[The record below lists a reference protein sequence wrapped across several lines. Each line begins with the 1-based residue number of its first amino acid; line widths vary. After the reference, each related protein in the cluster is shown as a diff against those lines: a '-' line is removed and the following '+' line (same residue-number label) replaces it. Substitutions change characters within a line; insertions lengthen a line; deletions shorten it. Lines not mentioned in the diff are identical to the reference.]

1 MELSLSDLSG
11 ALQRAGDTGLG
22 LTLGGV
28 DLKSV
33 IEILIS
39 GIDTVTSKASE
50 IEATAEKRALQAAQE
65 LQKAKD
71 EINKQ
76 MEKLKEETL
85 AYTDA
90 LHEQQITALQA
101 HRATIQSV
109 LERQTECHS
118 ELQEA
123 TSRSFDLFST
133 KMDNLRMHHRHAVSC
148 GLMGALHTNLRKIY
162 FLKLMKNLEQRK
174 HEQKKSNLLER
185 LGYRTDIQRMRT
197 AYAVLQTHAR
207 VERMRAVRIRHLRV
221 LCNSTSK
228 GTQRDRYRAWAAFA
242 KVKAEKRR
250 RKTEVNNN
258 VVKSCMQLIATGRM
272 RYWFSLLNKNLKY
285 GRERRM
291 RHEMARAMSMN
302 TKQGQKQVVW
312 DHWVTYLRNFQKRTK
327 QSKVSNKFLLVV
339 TRSVR
344 QVYYDKWSQFRI
356 RSRTKKMLKQ
366 KLLQLNNINEQG
378 LKAKTY
384 QTWMKKALTARKKTE
399 QKKLAEIMLRIGPQ
413 NLKKEYYAKWKTVV
427 VRMRESKEKDKIYKA
442 NRLAALASN
451 RLKQQEALLYFYN
464 TWVSWTRGKK
474 EETAKEEAANKLLDL
489 HQKTEAMWFQMELH
503 QKTVSNTNSCVQRLV
518 DKFMTVDDSIDRL
531 DKVKV
536 SRRELQG
543 LGILEHITPGT
554 STPSVSNTEEVNLLK
569 MLSRHDEPSLPA
581 APPVPR
587 ITPQDVASASLSASR
602 ISVDA
607 LASVHT
613 ARKPLSTHTVPNLR
627 AAQMYQP

>member
-384 QTWMKKALTARKKTE
+384 QTWMKKSPHREKKNRTEKTGGDNAQNRSAKPQEGVLREVENRGGTNEGKQGERQDLQSQQARSPRFQPLKTT
-399 QKKLAEIMLRIGPQ
+399 R
-413 NLKKEYYAKWKTVV
+413 
-427 VRMRESKEKDKIYKA
+427 S
-442 NRLAALASN
+442 SS
-451 RLKQQEALLYFYN
+451 LL
-464 TWVSWTRGKK
+464 
-474 EETAKEEAANKLLDL
+474 
-489 HQKTEAMWFQMELH
+489 
-503 QKTVSNTNSCVQRLV
+503 
-518 DKFMTVDDSIDRL
+518 
-531 DKVKV
+531 
-536 SRRELQG
+536 LQH
-543 LGILEHITPGT
+543 LGIMDKRKEGRNRKGRGSKQAFRPPPKNRGDVVPDGT
-554 STPSVSNTEEVNLLK
+554 APKNCIKHEQLCPAT
-569 MLSRHDEPSLPA
+569 SRQVHD
-581 APPVPR
+581 R
-587 ITPQDVASASLSASR
+587 G
-602 ISVDA
+602 
-607 LASVHT
+607 
-613 ARKPLSTHTVPNLR
+613 
-627 AAQMYQP
+627 